1 MKKRIFAVFMALC
14 LLISSA
20 SALTVE
26 QTGELLKE
34 YFIGEVPQQV
44 LEQPTIDAMLEALGD
59 PYTEYYTAEE
69 YAEFLAAVEDVQL
82 VGLGIRG
89 YYLDEGVLLTQV
101 VPNGPADNG
110 GLMPGDYIIAI
121 NGNNT
126 CGAPAEKIDGWIRGD
141 EGSFVM
147 LLVRRGEDTFHVQ
160 LQRRRVVFPTAAL
173 EKIENRIGWITCES
187 FGSKTFQQFYDI
199 VSAHDDEVDEWV
211 IDLRSNSGGD
221 VFSALFSAGCFA
233 GAKQGTYAR
242 GGNGSYYGYL
252 FDPELIWE
260 LGYSSGVLSAFD
272 ENGFV
277 TMDPAHVLVSENT
290 ASAAELFCAVIRD
303 SGAGLIIGERTYGK
317 GVAQILLNRDTEGL
331 QSYFEQGD
339 ALKITVERMYSTKG
353 GTYDKVGI
361 IPHFMVEA
369 DLADEVASLLFAP
382 VTEGEEVLHLCNLTS
397 TSRIADNVMIPLRL
411 LRAKEN
417 ASAVRQLMESLPA
430 TAYYMISEAEGQRV
444 LRAEEAEEL
453 VGVSVRERTFTDLRN
468 LPSADAIRTLCSY
481 GIVSGFGDGTFRP
494 EDTLDRAFLCALL
507 VKALRCPLPE
517 EGSVVFS
524 DVPADA
530 WFAPYVNAL
539 AGMGLVQGCG
549 DGTFRPYDCVS
560 HEELLTVLGR
570 AAQWLNMNYYELARR
585 DGVFGERMP
594 DEEKLGQLYPD
605 YAQWAREMVWLCD
618 GELTWTGVGSI
629 EAKAAATREEAALSV
644 YKLFRVSGVIP
655 S

>member
-26 QTGELLKE
+26 QAGELLKR
-34 YFIGEVPQQV
+34 YFIGEVSQQV

-69 YAEFLAAVEDVQL
+69 YAEFLTAVEDVQL
-82 VGLGIRG
+82 VGLGIRS
-89 YYLDEGVLLTQV
+89 YYLAQGVLLTQV

-147 LLVRRGEDTFHVQ
+147 LLVRRGEDIFHVQ

-233 GAKQGTYAR
+233 GEEQGAYAR
-242 GGNGSYYGYL
+242 GGDGSYYGYL
-252 FDPELIWE
+252 FDPELIRE

-353 GTYDKVGI
+353 GTYDQVGI

-382 VTEGEEVLHLCNLTS
+382 VAEGEEVLHLCNLTS
-397 TSRIADNVMIPLRL
+397 TSRIADNVMIPLSL

-417 ASAVRQLMESLPA
+417 ASAVGQLMESLPA

-444 LRAEEAEEL
+444 LRPEEAEEL

-494 EDTLDRAFLCALL
+494 EDTLDRASLCAML

-517 EGSVVFS
+517 EGGVAFS

-530 WFAPYVNAL
+530 WFAPHVNAL

-549 DGTFRPYDCVS
+549 DGTFRPHDRVS
-560 HEELLTVLGR
+560 HEELLTILGR

-618 GELTWTGVGSI
+618 SELTWSGVGGI
-629 EAKAAATREEAALSV
+629 EAKTAATREEAAVSV